1 MTRAEHL
8 ERAAAWL
15 SFNGIEAPRREAE
28 ELLAWI
34 IGAPRLT
41 LLAHDEEPLTSAQ
54 GARFWEAVDRRAH
67 HEPLQYIT
75 GEVTFCGLHLAI
87 LPGVFIPRPETE
99 LLVEAIVD
107 QSDPQAALHFL
118 DLGTGSGAIALAL
131 CHRLP
136 QAEGIAVD
144 VSREA
149 LAIAAQNAM
158 QLGVLGRLRLLFGD
172 LRALEAMALPLSGFD
187 LIVSNPPYI
196 PQEEYLHLAP
206 EVARWEPRTAL
217 DGGVDGLW
225 AYRAIARQAP
235 LFLKPGGRVAVELGA
250 GEAEPVQILF
260 VQAGFAPGRLVSD
273 FSGIQRLY
281 LTHRL

>member
-1 MTRAEHL
+1 MTRTEHL

-15 SFNGIEAPRREAE
+15 SFNGIEAPRREVE

-34 IGAPRLT
+34 LGVSRLT
-41 LLAHDEEPLTSAQ
+41 LLAHGEEPLTSAQ

-67 HEPLQYIT
+67 REPLQYIT
-75 GEVTFCGLHLAI
+75 GEVSFCGLRLAVT
-87 LPGVFIPRPETE
+87 PGVFIPRPETE

-107 QSDPQAALHFL
+107 QSDPQATLHFL

-136 QAEGIAVD
+136 RAVGVAVD

-149 LAIAAQNAM
+149 LAVAAQNAI
-158 QLGVLGRLRLLFGD
+158 QLDFAERLRLLFGD
-172 LRALEAMALPLSGFD
+172 LRALEATALPLSSFD
-187 LIVSNPPYI
+187 VIVSNPPYV
-196 PQEEYLHLAP
+196 PQEEYVRLAP

-235 LFLKPGGRVAVELGA
+235 LFLKPDGRVAVELGA
-250 GEAEPVQILF
+250 GEAEPVQALF
-260 VQAGFAPGRLVSD
+260 VQAGFTSGTLIAD
-273 FSGIQRLY
+273 FAGIQRLY
-281 LTHRL
+281 ITRRP